1 MALSPAQGTFLASAE
16 RTTTQTQD
24 EQSNSNGFR
33 GIRVVLDMT
42 EVASS
47 PSVTLS
53 IQSKDRTSG
62 EWHTLLEGAA
72 VTGDTTN
79 VYTLFPGAPVT
90 TNVSANAQLGSA
102 WRIVV
107 TAGNA
112 NAGTYSVGFEL
123 LP

>member
-1 MALSPAQGTFLASAE
+1 MSLSPAQGTFLASAS

-24 EQSNSNGFR
+24 EQSNRAGYK

-42 EVASS
+42 VVTAS
-47 PSVTLS
+47 PSVTLT
-53 IQSKDRTSG
+53 IQCKDRTSG
-62 EWHTLLEGAA
+62 EWHTLLSGAA

-79 VYTLFPGAPVT
+79 VYTLHPGAPVT

-112 NAGTYSVGFEL
+112 NAGTYSVGYEL